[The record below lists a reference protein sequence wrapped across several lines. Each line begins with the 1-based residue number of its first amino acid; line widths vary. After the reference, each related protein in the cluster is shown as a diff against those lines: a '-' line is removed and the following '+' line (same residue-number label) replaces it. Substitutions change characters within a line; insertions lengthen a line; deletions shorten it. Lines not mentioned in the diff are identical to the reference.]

1 MIPLIDTHQH
11 VIYRDKL
18 SYSWTKDVKVL
29 ASENFTI
36 EKYNNLTKDLGV
48 AGTIFMETAVDD
60 KYYQEEASFVKNLLN
75 NSDNKMLGMISAIQP
90 ENNIGFEAWLDE
102 SSEMGSVG
110 YRRNLFDQPDSLSQ
124 TDIFRKNI
132 RKIGNLG
139 KTFDI
144 CYLPQQL
151 KIALDLAESCDN
163 TMMILDHCGIPN
175 IADNEIDSWKKG
187 LEALSKA
194 SNVICKLSGLM
205 AYCAPGKSSYE
216 SIKPYVDYVLNCFG
230 PYRIVWGGDWPV
242 VDLGKGLPE
251 WIHVT
256 RQILDPLSNEEA
268 TAIANGTAQ
277 SVYKVSL

>member
-18 SYSWTKDVKVL
+18 SYSWTKDIDAL
-29 ASENFTI
+29 ATGDFTI
-36 EKYNNLTKDLGV
+36 GKYIKLTKDLGV
-48 AGTIFMETAVDD
+48 AGSIFMETAVDD
-60 KYYQEEASFVKNLLN
+60 KYYHKEARFVKTLLDN
-75 NSDNKMLGMISAIQP
+75 PDNKMLGMILAIQP
-90 ENNIGFEAWLDE
+90 ENNNGFEAWLDK
-102 SSEMGSVG
+102 SIEMGSVG

-124 TDIFRKNI
+124 TEIFRNNI

-144 CYLPQQL
+144 CYLPRQL
-151 KIALDLAESCDN
+151 KIALDLAQSCDN
-163 TMMILDHCGIPN
+163 TIMILDHCGIPN
-175 IADNEIDSWKKG
+175 IADNEIDSWRED
-187 LEALSKA
+187 LQALSKA
-194 SNVICKLSGLM
+194 PNVICKLSGLM
-205 AYCAPGKSSYE
+205 AYCSPGKSSYE
-216 SIKPYVDYVLNCFG
+216 AIKPYVDHVLYCFG

-251 WIHVT
+251 WIRVT
-256 RQILDPLSNEEA
+256 REILDPLSSEEA

>member
-1 MIPLIDTHQH
+1 MITLIDTHQH
-11 VIYRDKL
+11 VIYREKL
-18 SYSWTKDVKVL
+18 SYSWTKDVKTLVN
-29 ASENFTI
+29 SDFTI
-36 EKYNNLTKDLGV
+36 EKYKNLTKDLGI

-60 KYYQEEASFVKNLLN
+60 KQYQEETKFVKNLLD
-75 NSDNKMLGMISAIQP
+75 NSDNKILGMISAIQP
-90 ENNIGFEAWLDE
+90 ENNTGFESWLNE

-124 TDIFRKNI
+124 TEIFRNNI

-144 CYLPQQL
+144 CFLPHQL

-175 IADNEIDSWKKG
+175 IANNEIDPWRNDI
-187 LEALSKA
+187 EALSKA
-194 SNVICKLSGLM
+194 PNVICKLSGLM
-205 AYCAPGKSSYE
+205 AYCSPGKSSYE
-216 SIKPYVDYVLNCFG
+216 VIKPYVDHVLKCFG
-230 PYRIVWGGDWPV
+230 PYRMVWGGDWPV

-251 WIHVT
+251 WINVT
-256 RQILDPLSNEEA
+256 RQILDQLTNEEA

-277 SVYKVSL
+277 SLYKVSL